1 MHACISSLA
10 LTATVSSS
18 TQSSSVIKAIHAG
31 EEILQ
36 VAVKVLEEVEG
47 TSVGQ
52 AEPEDTDM
60 QESGAFAAADE

>member
-1 MHACISSLA
+1 
-10 LTATVSSS
+10 
-18 TQSSSVIKAIHAG
+18 
-31 EEILQ
+31 
-36 VAVKVLEEVEG
+36 VLEEVEG